1 MGWRDAYDLSCSGS
15 QKEGLEPS
23 KRGQIKV
30 RLLGFGGN
38 GGGEGGGAVKSR
50 PVSKGLFTP

>member
-15 QKEGLEPS
+15 QNEGLEPS

-30 RLLGFGGN
+30 QLLGFGGK
-38 GGGEGGGAVKSR
+38 GAGGGAVKSR